1 MEETLTESTTANG
14 VELVSSPIIVNP
26 QIVSLE
32 NEVKALREKLK
43 DAVLFESDLQY
54 QNYIENPP
62 VRNAKELYHRAC
74 SNDGVTIDTWF
85 DTWIKYIRENN
96 ERYNF
101 QENSAYQEFGKSALK
116 PTIIIGAGPSLKKN
130 VDVLAKEKG
139 DMIVVACLHAFAFLE
154 DNGVHADY
162 YVNLDSGPITIEEM
176 CQGGKEKP
184 EYYWNLTKDRTLIT
198 SVTGHP
204 DLLSKW
210 QGKKLFYGVMAS
222 TPEFAAAYAKITKFN
237 LIFSVGGNTLGACLY
252 FAKAILGACPIVYM
266 GADFAF
272 GMDRK
277 FHSWDS
283 PYDAMYS
290 GLQTAYNVF
299 GCKVATWP
307 SYFNFKSWFEFM
319 ACGGNGN
326 QPGMYINCT
335 EGGIL
340 GSYAEGNIRQIQQM
354 RLKDFFWTYNLHKK
368 LPAIVESDNYQF
380 LF

>member
-1 MEETLTESTTANG
+1 MDGQGTLTTSTGDAVNAGT
-14 VELVSSPIIVNP
+14 IIINP
-26 QIVSLE
+26 
-32 NEVKALREKLK
+32 EVIALQNQVGALQAKLK
-43 DAVLFESDLQY
+43 DAVVFESDLQF
-54 QNYIENPP
+54 QGYIENPP
-62 VRNAKELYHRAC
+62 VRNAKELYHKAC
-74 SNDGVTIDTWF
+74 ANDGVTIDTWF
-85 DTWIKYIRENN
+85 DTWIKYIKDNN
-96 ERYNF
+96 EKYNF
-101 QENSAYQEFGKSALK
+101 KENSAYQEFGKSALK

-130 VDVLAKEKG
+130 IAVLAKEKG

-184 EYYWNLTKDRTLIT
+184 EYYWNLSKERVLIT
-198 SVTGHP
+198 TVTGHP
-204 DLLSKW
+204 DLHAKW

-222 TPEFAAAYAKITKFN
+222 TPEFAAAYAQITDFN

-272 GMDRK
+272 GMDKK

-283 PYDAMYS
+283 PYDQQYS
-290 GLQTAYNVF
+290 GLNWAYNVF
-299 GCKVATWP
+299 GYKVGTWP
-307 SYFNFKSWFEFM
+307 SYYNFKNWFEFI
-319 ACGGNGN
+319 ACGGQGN

-340 GSYAEGNIRQIQQM
+340 GAYAEGNIRQITQM
-354 RLKDFFWTYNLHKK
+354 RLTDFFWTYNLHKQ
-368 LPAIVESDNYQF
+368 LPAMVDSKDYKF